1 MLLSP
6 LVAEV
11 LEDLGLPQTRPDFLF
26 RGKTVADPTGP
37 YSNGLLEITQKY
49 RTYLPGVDYMTKME
63 LTLSVQNGTVKEG
76 PLEKG
81 PARYIITPRDG
92 ASFIHVDDTL
102 QCGQATALI
111 LNRLKCPGPNGKV
124 SKPSLE
130 NGFCHADAVQEKPFV
145 DLYDVMTG
153 ATRIAMMSTNGQSSN
168 YGQKSL
174 VSS

>member
-1 MLLSP
+1 
-6 LVAEV
+6 
-11 LEDLGLPQTRPDFLF
+11 
-26 RGKTVADPTGP
+26 
-37 YSNGLLEITQKY
+37 
-49 RTYLPGVDYMTKME
+49 MTKME

-111 LNRLKCPGPNGKV
+111 LNRLKCPGPKDSPFGEV

-168 YGQKSL
+168 YVQKSL

>member
-1 MLLSP
+1 MFLSP

-26 RGKTVADPTGP
+26 RGKTVADLTGPYVSQFLYLP

-63 LTLSVQNGTVKEG
+63 LALSVQNGTVKEC

-111 LNRLKCPGPNGKV
+111 LNRLKWQSVWRMGSVTTMQFKRNH
-124 SKPSLE
+124 L
-130 NGFCHADAVQEKPFV
+130 
-145 DLYDVMTG
+145 L
-153 ATRIAMMSTNGQSSN
+153 ISTM
-168 YGQKSL
+168 
-174 VSS
+174 